1 MIGEIDL
8 TYKTEINIA
17 GIKMKKLEDKV
28 AIITGGA
35 GGIGR
40 AAAKLFCNEGAKVML
55 VDINEAALKALVAE
69 IGAANADYTVA
80 DVGDQLEP
88 EAYVT
93 ATKERFGS
101 IEIALLNAGIEGMI
115 QPITDYTPEIFDKVI
130 NVNVR
135 SVFLGLRAIMPLMA
149 SEGGSI
155 VITSSTAG
163 IRAVGGMSAYVA
175 SKHAVIGLMRTAAVE
190 GAESNIR
197 VNTVNPS
204 PINTRMISSI
214 EKQAGLPT
222 GDPENRPMARHTPLQ
237 RYGEP
242 EEVARLMLFL
252 SSEDSRFSTGG
263 VYMVDGG
270 VSAGRPTQA

>member
-1 MIGEIDL
+1 MALSSTSQNTNSKIAFLFPGQGSQSVGMGLDL
-8 TYKTEINIA
+8 YENST
-17 GIKMKKLEDKV
+17 
-28 AIITGGA
+28 
-35 GGIGR
+35 
-40 AAAKLFCNEGAKVML
+40 AAKEIFNTADEVLERPLSKIMFEGPPEEL
-55 VDINEAALKALVAE
+55 SNTINSQPALLATSLATL
-69 IGAANADYTVA
+69 A
-80 DVGDQLEP
+80 
-88 EAYVT
+88 

-101 IEIALLNAGIEGMI
+101 IDVALLNAGIEGMI

-190 GAESNIR
+190 GANSNIR

-214 EKQAGLPT
+214 ENQAGLPT

-237 RYGEP
+237 RYGGP

-252 SSEDSRFSTGG
+252 SSEDSTFCTGG